1 LKRKV
6 RVEAYLNVHE
16 MTYNLLWGVPTN
28 YGVLVKGS
36 VKVRK
41 SKDDG
46 AKKLVTNLMEG
57 ERKH

>member
-1 LKRKV
+1 
-6 RVEAYLNVHE
+6 
-16 MTYNLLWGVPTN
+16 MTYNLLWGVPTI

-57 ERKH
+57 EKKH